1 MDIKKIKDPSFLK
14 QMNIDQLDD
23 LADQIRSFL
32 LESVSKTGG
41 HLSSNLGVVEL
52 TIALHYCFDAPKDKI
67 FFDVGH
73 QCYTHKILTGRAD
86 RMETLRQF
94 HGISGFQKREES
106 IYDCFEAGHSSTSL
120 PFALGMAAG
129 RDLNKEDYFIV
140 PVIGDGSL
148 TSGLSLE
155 ALNQIGY
162 QKHKMIIVFND
173 NNMSISNNVGVLNSN
188 ISKLRNSKGY
198 NGFKDNV
205 KNLLKKGKNGE
216 AVIRMIHDV
225 KEKIKGPL
233 IDAGFFD
240 DFGFYYIGPVDG
252 HDIKSLIQAFAT
264 AKKKDVPV
272 VVHCIT
278 TKGKG
283 YKPAEEDAIGKWH
296 GVSPFD
302 LKTGKPISSVPENEV
317 SYSGMVAKCVEE
329 EMAENKDILAITP
342 AMKYGSELNRLFSR
356 FPERCYDVGI
366 AEDLAVDFACGLS
379 MSGKKPFLSIYSSF
393 LQRAYDQLNHDVARM
408 SLPVVVGIDRASL
421 AGADGATHH
430 GVFDISLLRT
440 LPGIVL
446 CQGKDGEEIADL
458 LHTGFH
464 CDRPF
469 FIRYPKGNLKKWDGR
484 KKTLK
489 IGSWEYLI
497 KKEDP
502 QAIIISY
509 GDPVNRIKKVIDD
522 NDLPFTLVNAR
533 FLKPI
538 DEEILAEVLNKGKR
552 IYLYTTDMLKGGLG
566 DDILEFAAAHKIDVI
581 FKAIGIDDTYVG
593 HGSLSQLESSLH
605 IDVKSLF
612 ELIENDKAVG

>member
-1 MDIKKIKDPSFLK
+1 MDILKIKDPSFLK
-14 QMNIDQLDD
+14 QMNIEQLDD
-23 LADQIRSFL
+23 LAGQIRSFL

-86 RMETLRQF
+86 KMATLRQF
-94 HGISGFQKREES
+94 GGISGFQKRDES

-129 RDLNKEDYFIV
+129 RDLNKENYHIV

-198 NGFKDNV
+198 NGLKDNV
-205 KNLLKKGKNGE
+205 KSLLMKSKNGE
-216 AVIRMIHDV
+216 ALIRTIHDV
-225 KEKIKGPL
+225 KEKIKGPI
-233 IDAGFFD
+233 IDAGLFD
-240 DFGFYYIGPVDG
+240 DFGFYYMGPVDG
-252 HDIKSLIQAFAT
+252 HDIKSLIQAFET

-283 YKPAEEDAIGKWH
+283 YRPAEEDVIGKWH
-296 GVSPFD
+296 GVSAFD
-302 LKTGKPISSVPENEV
+302 VRTGKPMSSLPEGEL

-329 EMAENKDILAITP
+329 EMSSDKDILAITP
-342 AMKYGSELNRLFSR
+342 AMKCGSELNKLFSR
-356 FPERCYDVGI
+356 FPDRCYDVGI
-366 AEDLAVDFACGLS
+366 AEDLAIDFACGLS
-379 MSGKKPFLSIYSSF
+379 MSGKKPFVSIYSSF

-408 SLPVVVGIDRASL
+408 SLPMVIGIDRASL

-430 GVFDISLLRT
+430 GVFDISLIRS
-440 LPGIVL
+440 LPGVVL
-446 CQGKDGEEIADL
+446 AQGKDGKEIADL
-458 LHTGFH
+458 IHTGFA
-464 CDRPF
+464 CSKPF
-469 FIRYPKGNLKKWDGR
+469 FIRYPKGNLKKYDGEKKVLEIGTWDR
-484 KKTLK
+484 
-489 IGSWEYLI
+489 LI
-497 KKEDP
+497 SRDDP
-502 QAIIISY
+502 KAFIISY
-509 GDPVNRIKKVIDD
+509 GPALDRIGKIIED
-522 NDLPFTLVNAR
+522 NDLPITLVNAR
-533 FLKPI
+533 FIKPI
-538 DEEILAEVLNKGKR
+538 DEKMLKQILEAKKP
-552 IYLYTTDMLKGGLG
+552 IYLYTTDIIKGGLG
-566 DDILEFAAAHKIDVI
+566 DEILEFAAKNQMNIDL
-581 FKAIGIDDTYVG
+581 KTIGIDDVYVT
-593 HGSLSQLESSLH
+593 HGSLKQLEESLH
-605 IDVKSLF
+605 IDVRSLF
-612 ELIENDKAVG
+612 EMIENDKTV